1 MENLEYK
8 LGAKILTQG
17 GLAKILPEYEEIF
30 ETINSRR
37 ERFVTKSNC
46 KLNLKSHDN
55 VISILG
61 ERGSGKTSVL
71 MTLSS
76 MLKKI
81 KNSEDIVLQ
90 LIEPEVLESS
100 DLIGWIIANFKKHV
114 DKCNEIWEKLSLCD
128 KRKYLNERK
137 NVANSFCTSE
147 NQDNP
152 VKLKFEMLCSMY
164 SKKSKVYDEIILK
177 EYLNKKKLNQDIIE
191 KLKADICLVE
201 KFQEFIEE
209 LVKFKSTFGS
219 NCNYEVSDCFYNY
232 KNTVNKE
239 ECRYEIK
246 EIEKNYRNLNSE
258 MTIYFFF
265 DDMDLFQGNT
275 LELFKCILHFL
286 SIPNIIIFVGGDY
299 QKFNEKLTIEYLK
312 EDDLLAKDLMEI
324 SFSENNDL
332 NSHVM
337 KKRLASDFI
346 KKILSPNNRY
356 YLKEY
361 KVNERMDFKP
371 SEEGIRNS
379 NENYLIDNILGKIIN
394 SDNKNKKILK
404 KYGIL
409 LDKYPRGL
417 MNLYQYFDSKSDL
430 NIDRLSHLLIDSN
443 RDFLEYKYL
452 INENIHENG
461 ILYETID
468 NIKNK
473 YRNLLAKYN
482 FEKKEDFIL
491 FKKKFLKILLLF
503 LFIELFSKS
512 DENQKNKRDELLK
525 IVIYILNS
533 DITGMKSIYLVPDLP
548 ELKEEKILD
557 WCHNFIDT
565 DDISMLG
572 DGNFEK
578 QFKLITGDLLH
589 SFQDI
594 INKADIL
601 LNGKFDFE
609 WFQRMI
615 ENRNEWIRRY
625 GRFAKVNDEL
635 SGYVTSIIEKFENK
649 KELEI
654 KIKDRIKIDD
664 FKYEILE
671 SNIEKSIKY
680 VISKL
685 YNCKNHK
692 SITVKNTDKE
702 TFLEYIYNI
711 LELRK
716 KVFLGNFDEY
726 EIFEKNFNLD
736 REFFSISKDDEN
748 IEETYTYR
756 MIYQKVEL
764 KLKKRINKFITEK
777 TEDEGSLIIKID
789 KEIEK
794 YNDENIQI
802 IQRLTK
808 QEISDKMFVFER
820 IINLLD
826 CIYQCLNELI
836 YILDI
841 FEIGKLKIGYENL
854 KQDKIEID
862 EVKVVYENLKQNQNT
877 IYNRI
882 YSREDF
888 DLESEHKESFYST
901 SIDLI
906 SKIIEKNGILNM
918 LENHLNSIRNQFSN
932 TWIEKVYMII
942 KEIEL
947 LISEIK
953 ITNSGLERMRD
964 LEFEGYHRILKN
976 KKKQR
981 MLRLYRE
988 YIESYRITKDNRK
1001 ELLQEILKL
1010 KQSMYYEPD
1019 LNKEDIRDRLFN
1031 MVYKIEEDK
1040 EIGDW
1045 DYIGIVTEFEY
1056 LRKEYVKLSIGDI
1069 PKGLEAN
1076 PKESIEDKFKRE
1088 VLEVS

>member
-8 LGAKILTQG
+8 IGAKTLTQE

-71 MTLSS
+71 MTLKM
-76 MLKKI
+76 MLEQI

-100 DLIGWIIANFKKHV
+100 DLIGWIIANFKNHV

-128 KRKYLNERK
+128 KHKYLSERK
-137 NVANSFCTSE
+137 NVENSFCTSE

-201 KFQEFIEE
+201 KFQKFIEE
-209 LVKFKSTFGS
+209 LVKFKSKFGS

-239 ECRYEIK
+239 ECRYQ
-246 EIEKNYRNLNSE
+246 IEKIEENYRNLKSE

-299 QKFNEKLTIEYLK
+299 EKFNEKLTIEYLK

-332 NSHVM
+332 NSRVM

-361 KVNERMDFKP
+361 RVNERMYFQP
-371 SEEGIRNS
+371 SEQRID
-379 NENYLIDNILGKIIN
+379 IDNEKNLIEKILCRISSK
-394 SDNKNKKILK
+394 DNKSKPLLEQ
-404 KYGIL
+404 YGLL
-409 LDKYPRGL
+409 LDKHPRGL

-430 NIDRLSHLLIDSN
+430 NIIRLSHLLIDSN
-443 RDFLEYKYL
+443 IDFLEYKSF
-452 INENIHENG
+452 INENIYENG
-461 ILYETID
+461 VLDQTID

-473 YRNLLAKYN
+473 YKNLIEKHN
-482 FEKKEDFIL
+482 FQKEEDFIL
-491 FKKKFLKILLLF
+491 FKKKFLKVVLLF
-503 LFIELFSKS
+503 LFIELFKRKQKS
-512 DENQKNKRDELLK
+512 QKNKKEELLK
-525 IVIYILNS
+525 TLVYILNS
-533 DITGMKSIYLVPDLP
+533 DITGMNSVYLVPNLP
-548 ELKEEKILD
+548 EPKEEKILD
-557 WCHNFIDT
+557 WCNNFVET
-565 DDISMLG
+565 DESSIFYDR
-572 DGNFEK
+572 NFEN
-578 QFKLITGDLLH
+578 QFKIMTGDLLQED
-589 SFQDI
+589 QDI
-594 INKADIL
+594 MNKADIL

-625 GRFAKVNDEL
+625 GRFAKVNYEL
-635 SGYVTSIIEKFENK
+635 SGYVSSLIKKFENK
-649 KELEI
+649 AELEI
-654 KIKDRIKIDD
+654 KIKDIIKSDD
-664 FKYEILE
+664 LNDKELE
-671 SNIEKSIKY
+671 GDTKEVIKSI
-680 VISKL
+680 ISKL
-685 YNCKNHK
+685 YNCKEQKLISLNN
-692 SITVKNTDKE
+692 IDKE
-702 TFLEYIYNI
+702 MFLVYIYSI

-716 KVFLGNFDEY
+716 NVFLGSFDEY
-726 EIFEKNFNLD
+726 KVFEKNFNLD
-736 REFFSISKDDEN
+736 REFFSIAKDDEN

-756 MIYQKVEL
+756 RVYQKVEL
-764 KLKKRINKFITEK
+764 KFKKRINKFITEK
-777 TEDEGSLIIKID
+777 TEDVDSLSRKID
-789 KEIEK
+789 TEIEK
-794 YNDENIQI
+794 YNYENSKISDEK
-802 IQRLTK
+802 LTK
-808 QEISDKMFVFER
+808 KDISDKMFVFEKSMELLNKS
-820 IINLLD
+820 IFILQDSENNL
-826 CIYQCLNELI
+826 N
-836 YILDI
+836 
-841 FEIGKLKIGYENL
+841 
-854 KQDKIEID
+854 ID
-862 EVKVVYENLKQNQNT
+862 EVKNLYAKLKKEQERLYNRPVLEFEDKEIFYYDSLELILKISINGKGILDWMIKSLMRLKEKYENLWF
-877 IYNRI
+877 
-882 YSREDF
+882 E
-888 DLESEHKESFYST
+888 E
-901 SIDLI
+901 
-906 SKIIEKNGILNM
+906 
-918 LENHLNSIRNQFSN
+918 
-932 TWIEKVYMII
+932 VYMIT
-942 KEIEL
+942 KEIEV

-976 KKKQR
+976 KKLQR

-1019 LNKEDIRDRLFN
+1019 LNKEGIRDRLFN

-1045 DYIGIVTEFEY
+1045 DYIGIVAEFEY

-1069 PKGLEAN
+1069 PKVLEVN
-1076 PKESIEDKFKRE
+1076 PKESIEEKFKRE

>member
-8 LGAKILTQG
+8 IGAKILTQE

-30 ETINSRR
+30 QTINSRR

-71 MTLSS
+71 MTLRE
-76 MLKKI
+76 MLKDREK
-81 KNSEDIVLQ
+81 SRDIILP
-90 LIEPEVLESS
+90 LIDPEVLESS
-100 DLIGWIIANFKKHV
+100 DLIGWIIANFKDYV
-114 DKCNEIWEKLSLCD
+114 DKCNGTWEKLSLCD
-128 KRKYLNERK
+128 KRNYLNQK
-137 NVANSFCTSE
+137 GNLKNSFCTSE
-147 NQDNP
+147 NEDNP

-209 LVKFKSTFGS
+209 LVEFKLRFES
-219 NCNYEVSDCFYNY
+219 NCE
-232 KNTVNKE
+232 
-239 ECRYEIK
+239 
-246 EIEKNYRNLNSE
+246 NSNSK

-286 SIPNIIIFVGGDY
+286 SIPNIIIFIGGDY

-332 NSHVM
+332 NSHDI

-371 SEEGIRNS
+371 SEEGIRNI
-379 NENYLIDNILGKIIN
+379 NENHLVDNILGKIIN
-394 SDNKNKKILK
+394 SDNKNKNILK

-430 NIDRLSHLLIDSN
+430 NINRLSHLLIDSN
-443 RDFLEYKYL
+443 SDFLEYKYL

-503 LFIELFSKS
+503 LFIELFSKR
-512 DENQKNKRDELLK
+512 DEKQKNKRDELLK

-565 DDISMLG
+565 DDISMSG

-594 INKADIL
+594 INKAEIL

-635 SGYVTSIIEKFENK
+635 SGYVSSIIKKFENK

-654 KIKDRIKIDD
+654 KIKDRIKTDD
-664 FKYEILE
+664 LNDNELE
-671 SNIEKSIKY
+671 GDTKEVIKSI
-680 VISKL
+680 ISKL

-692 SITVKNTDKE
+692 SITVNNTDKE

-716 KVFLGNFDEY
+716 KVFLGNFDKY

-748 IEETYTYR
+748 VEETYTYR

-789 KEIEK
+789 TEIEK

-808 QEISDKMFVFER
+808 QDISDKMFVFER

-841 FEIGKLKIGYENL
+841 LEIGKLKIGYENL

-862 EVKVVYENLKQNQNT
+862 EVKVVYENLKQDQNT

-882 YSREDF
+882 YAREDF

-906 SKIIEKNGILNM
+906 SKVIEKNGILNR
-918 LENHLNSIRNQFSN
+918 LENNLNITRNQFSN
-932 TWIEKVYMII
+932 IWIEELYMIT
-942 KEIEL
+942 KEIDV

-976 KKKQR
+976 KKLQR

-1019 LNKEDIRDRLFN
+1019 LNKEAIRDRLFN

-1076 PKESIEDKFKRE
+1076 PKESIEEKFKRE

>member
-8 LGAKILTQG
+8 IGAKILTQE
-17 GLAKILPEYEEIF
+17 GLAKILPEYEDIF

-71 MTLSS
+71 MTLKM
-76 MLKKI
+76 MLEQI

-100 DLIGWIIANFKKHV
+100 DLIAWIIANFKNHV

-128 KRKYLNERK
+128 KHKYLNQK
-137 NVANSFCTSE
+137 GNFKNSFCTSE
-147 NQDNP
+147 NEDNP
-152 VKLKFEMLCSMY
+152 VKLNFEILCSMY

-177 EYLNKKKLNQDIIE
+177 DYLNKKKLNQDIIE

-201 KFQEFIEE
+201 KFQKFIEE

-219 NCNYEVSDCFYNY
+219 NCNNDRSDCFYNY
-232 KNTVNKE
+232 KNTFNKE

-246 EIEKNYRNLNSE
+246 KIEENYRNLKSE

-324 SFSENNDL
+324 SFSENDDL

-371 SEEGIRNS
+371 SEEGVRNN

-430 NIDRLSHLLIDSN
+430 NINRLSHLLIDSN
-443 RDFLEYKYL
+443 SDFLEYKYL
-452 INENIHENG
+452 INENIYENG
-461 ILYETID
+461 VLDQTID

-473 YRNLLAKYN
+473 YRNLLANYN
-482 FEKKEDFIL
+482 FEKKEEFIL

-512 DENQKNKRDELLK
+512 DENQKSKRDELLK

-533 DITGMKSIYLVPDLP
+533 DITGMKSIYLVPNLP

-565 DDISMLG
+565 DDMSMLL

-594 INKADIL
+594 INKADVL

-609 WFQRMI
+609 WFERMI

-635 SGYVTSIIEKFENK
+635 SGYVSSIIKKFENK

-654 KIKDRIKIDD
+654 KIKDRIKSDD
-664 FKYEILE
+664 LNDKDLE
-671 SNIEKSIKY
+671 GDTKEVIKSI
-680 VISKL
+680 ISKL

-692 SITVKNTDKE
+692 SITVNNTHKE

-726 EIFEKNFNLD
+726 EVFEKNFNMD
-736 REFFSISKDDEN
+736 SEFFSIAKDDEN
-748 IEETYTYR
+748 IDGKYTYG
-756 MIYQKVEL
+756 MIYEEVEWNL
-764 KLKKRINKFITEK
+764 KEKIKKFITKK
-777 TEDEGSLIIKID
+777 TEDVDSLSRKID
-789 KEIEK
+789 TEIEK
-794 YNDENIQI
+794 YNYENSKISDEK
-802 IQRLTK
+802 LTK
-808 QEISDKMFVFER
+808 KDISDKIFVFEKSMELLNKS
-820 IINLLD
+820 IFILQDSGNNL
-826 CIYQCLNELI
+826 N
-836 YILDI
+836 
-841 FEIGKLKIGYENL
+841 
-854 KQDKIEID
+854 ID
-862 EVKVVYENLKQNQNT
+862 EVKNLYEKLKKEQERLYNRSVLEFEDKEIFYHDSLELILKISINGKGILDGMIKSLMSLKAKYENLWF
-877 IYNRI
+877 
-882 YSREDF
+882 E
-888 DLESEHKESFYST
+888 E
-901 SIDLI
+901 
-906 SKIIEKNGILNM
+906 
-918 LENHLNSIRNQFSN
+918 
-932 TWIEKVYMII
+932 VYMIT
-942 KEIEL
+942 KNIEL
-947 LISEIK
+947 LISEIRS
-953 ITNSGLERMRD
+953 IDSNLERMMN
-964 LEFEGYHRILKN
+964 LEFEGYHRILNN
-976 KKKQR
+976 KKLQQELEKEK
-981 MLRLYRE
+981 E
-988 YIESYRITKDNRK
+988 YIESYRITKDHRK
-1001 ELLQEILKL
+1001 ELLQEVLKL

-1019 LNKEDIRDRLFN
+1019 LNKEGIRDRLFN
-1031 MVYKIEEDK
+1031 MVYEIEEDK

-1045 DYIGIVTEFEY
+1045 EYIGIVTEFEY

-1076 PKESIEDKFKRE
+1076 PKESIEEKFKRE